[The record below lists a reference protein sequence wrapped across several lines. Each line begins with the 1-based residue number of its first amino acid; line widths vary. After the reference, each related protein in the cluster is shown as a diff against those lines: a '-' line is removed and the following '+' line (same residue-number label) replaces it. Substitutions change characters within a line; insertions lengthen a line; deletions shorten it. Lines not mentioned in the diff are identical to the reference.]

1 MISIETLH
9 EIAPSVFA
17 TEPSSKMS
25 NRYTF
30 VPTIDIVEK
39 FNNAGWDIAS
49 ASQLGKGKHSAH
61 QVKLRNSELP
71 SVGDSLIEVI
81 IKNSH
86 DGLATFSV
94 SSGLHRLVCSNGLT
108 VPTSV
113 ADSISVKHM
122 KLDMGIVNQI
132 TDVFAARLPR
142 IQESVNKMMN
152 TPITDENKI
161 DMVQKSSIIRWK
173 EGIMPVDIKIED
185 ILLPMRVEDTENNV
199 WTTFNIIQEKWVRGG
214 IKYTSSRKGR
224 VIPMRELKNFNH
236 INKINTSLWELAESY
251 C

>member
-39 FNNAGWDIAS
+39 FNNAGWNVAS
-49 ASQLGKGKHSAH
+49 ASQLGKGGHAPH
-61 QVKLRNSELP
+61 QVRLRNSELP

-132 TDVFAARLPR
+132 TDVFAARLPK

-152 TPITDENKI
+152 TQLTEGQKV
-161 DMVQKSSIIRWK
+161 DMVQKSSLIRWK
-173 EGIMPVDIKIED
+173 EGAMPLNIKIED
-185 ILLPMRVEDTENNV
+185 ILQPMRWEDSEDNV
-199 WTTFNIIQEKWVRGG
+199 WTTFNVIQEKWVRGG
-214 IKYTSSRKGR
+214 IKYSSTKRGR

-236 INKINTSLWELAESY
+236 VNKINTSLWELAESY